1 MNKYWI
7 WFSRTYK
14 IGAKAQNSLL
24 EKFKKPENIWKLDDE
39 LLSKILN
46 KEQIGILTN
55 EIYKQNLD
63 RYEEYMNEHKIKM
76 ITIYDKEYPEKL
88 RNIYDPP
95 VVLYIRGN
103 ENILNQKSIAII
115 GSRQCSQYGKE
126 IAKEFAYNLSK
137 YNINVISGLARGID
151 TFAHIGVVNAQKTT
165 IAVVGNGLD
174 VVYPK
179 ENEKLQ
185 EKIIQNGGVIISE
198 YPIGTKTEKMNFPA
212 RNRIISGLSDGVMV
226 VEAGLRSGTLITVEF
241 ALEQG
246 KNVYSI
252 PRKY

>member
-126 IAKEFAYNLSK
+126 IAKEFAYNL
-137 YNINVISGLARGID
+137 
-151 TFAHIGVVNAQKTT
+151 
-165 IAVVGNGLD
+165 
-174 VVYPK
+174 
-179 ENEKLQ
+179 
-185 EKIIQNGGVIISE
+185 
-198 YPIGTKTEKMNFPA
+198 
-212 RNRIISGLSDGVMV
+212 
-226 VEAGLRSGTLITVEF
+226 
-241 ALEQG
+241 
-246 KNVYSI
+246 
-252 PRKY
+252 